1 MVTALPAEGEPALHA
16 AKELVFRRMSV
27 KLTSVIM
34 SLPGTLGADN
44 YLIDGAVVIRVYGA
58 NVPTESDRYTFLRTL
73 LMKQYQASVSQAPN
87 SSCVIVLGAET
98 EFEGSALFRA
108 LMGVWNLVTDRDA
121 RIAVVG
127 YPANTCGQS
136 GVLPPLLPNLALARD
151 LACALE
157 WIRLLEGK
165 IAGGNY
171 WPSVPGVSYGRS
183 LLPGEKRSGEW
194 ESFGI
199 ESP

>member
-1 MVTALPAEGEPALHA
+1 
-16 AKELVFRRMSV
+16 
-27 KLTSVIM
+27 M
-34 SLPGTLGADN
+34 SLRGTLAADN
-44 YLIDGAVVIRVYGA
+44 YLIDGAVVIRIYGA
-58 NVPTESDRYTFLRTL
+58 DVPNASDRYTFLRTL
-73 LMKQYQASVSQAPN
+73 LMKQYQAAVSQAPT
-87 SSCVIVLGAET
+87 SSCVVVLGVET
-98 EFEGSALFRA
+98 KFEGPALFRA

-127 YPANTCGQS
+127 FLANGGGES

-151 LACALE
+151 LACALK

-183 LLPGEKRSGEW
+183 LLPGEKQSGEW
-194 ESFGI
+194 ASFGI